1 MKQRIVSSFG
11 ALPRDDRAN
20 VAIMT
25 AICALPL
32 IGVMGLAVDYGILLS
47 NKSALD
53 AAADAGAIAAVT
65 KAKAVLTG
73 GGTMTDALAQ
83 GAAQA
88 KAAFAA
94 NAGRVN
100 YATSSDAIVPTV
112 TWDPALPV
120 QGQKLSVI
128 VNYQMNSSS
137 QFGKL
142 FNKSTYGI
150 GGSSKSSTVLTP
162 YYQFIFV
169 VDVSN
174 SMAVGG
180 TAADIAGLQRDSKIP
195 NNCAFACHNTSGTD
209 TRAIAKSDGW
219 KLKIDYVN
227 DAVQTFINGL
237 SQQTKGVPGY
247 FSVGIDTFG
256 TGFNTLQV
264 PIYPPAMALSAAK
277 NIDVENAD
285 PKNNNGYTYTS
296 TGLSSALAG
305 ITAIGDGSSIDK
317 QATYVIFVSDGV
329 EDTAKSGAS
338 WGRQTNLSYNAACTN
353 IKKPGV
359 TLITI
364 EASYPS
370 IPGDDQYAKLVAPLT
385 SPNTPNMQTAMTQCA
400 TDATWAY
407 QATDG
412 PGINSAVSAILKR
425 IMQGLTRITG

>member
-1 MKQRIVSSFG
+1 MKQRVVSSFG
-11 ALPRDDRAN
+11 ALPGDNRAN
-20 VAIMT
+20 VAITT
-25 AICALPL
+25 ALCAVPL
-32 IGVMGLAVDYGILLS
+32 LGVMGLSIDYGILLS

-73 GGTMTDALAQ
+73 GGNIADALVQGEAQ
-83 GAAQA
+83 G

-94 NAGRVN
+94 NAGRVS
-100 YATSSDAIVPTV
+100 YSTSSDAV
-112 TWDPALPV
+112 TPSVVWDPPV
-120 QGQKLSVI
+120 PVKGQSLSVK
-128 VNYQMNSSS
+128 VSYTMNSSS

-142 FNKSTYGI
+142 FKVGTYGI

-180 TAADIAGLQRDSKIP
+180 TASDIAGLQKDSKIP

-209 TRAIAKSDGW
+209 TRAIAQKDGW
-219 KLKIDYVN
+219 KLKIDYVKA
-227 DAVQTFINGL
+227 AVQTFITGL
-237 SQQTKGVPGY
+237 RDQTSGVPGY

-256 TGFNTLQV
+256 TGFNVLQS
-264 PIYPPAMALSAAK
+264 PSYPPATALSAASR
-277 NIDVENAD
+277 IDVENAD
-285 PKNNNGYTYTS
+285 PNNNNGYTYT
-296 TGLSSALAG
+296 TNGLNSAMAK
-305 ITAIGDGSSIDK
+305 ISAIGDGSSIDK
-317 QATYVIFVSDGV
+317 QATYVILVSDGV
-329 EDTAKSGAS
+329 EDTAKSGAT
-338 WGRQTNLSYNAACTN
+338 WGRQTGLSYTSACTS

-425 IMQGLTRITG
+425 IMQGLTRITN